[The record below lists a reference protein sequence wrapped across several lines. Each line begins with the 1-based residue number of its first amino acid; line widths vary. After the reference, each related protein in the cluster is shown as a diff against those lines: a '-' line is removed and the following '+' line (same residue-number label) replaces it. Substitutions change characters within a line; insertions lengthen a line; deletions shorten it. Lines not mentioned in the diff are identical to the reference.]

1 MDIKRNVHGII
12 LALLILAPEA
22 GRTCMSIPTP
32 GTCTVQLGK
41 KLKENIKQQHQYL
54 RDLKKRVRSEKQLLI
69 NEVAYAAKR
78 PGVRTNI
85 DLIEDQR
92 LKTAAMA
99 GTPLAL
105 AYRLETLRPKLSE
118 KEWAEGVDLWANY
131 IARSEDLWEPKSYE
145 QYCDLQTEG
154 KSLAV
159 DAGYIFAWPLIL
171 YEMNKGDDPT
181 KAIAAGV
188 TIGPL
193 VTAVGVVSLGADVL
207 TFIPNIAASGSK
219 RLRTNMHL
227 KLSTR
232 AFRKFADFVL
242 KQESAHA

>member
-1 MDIKRNVHGII
+1 MDIKRNARGMF
-12 LALLILAPEA
+12 LALLVSVPEA
-22 GRTCMSIPTP
+22 GQTCMSIPTP
-32 GTCTVQLGK
+32 GACTVQLGK

-54 RDLKKRVRSEKQLLI
+54 RDLKKRVRSEKLLLI

-105 AYRLETLRPKLSE
+105 AYRLETLRPKLSK

-145 QYCDLQTEG
+145 QYCDLQAEG
-154 KSLAV
+154 KSVVV
-159 DAGYIFAWPLIL
+159 DAGYIFAWPFIL
-171 YEMNKGDDPT
+171 YKMNKGDDPT
-181 KAIAAGV
+181 KAIAAGA

-207 TFIPNIAASGSK
+207 TFIPNIAATGSK

-242 KQESAHA
+242 KHELAHA